1 MGIRDSIS
9 NFIRRRT
16 PTPADKEVFNLG
28 IQERKHP
35 QHLVGPMLYSVADQ
49 SVVVRTCITQLKT
62 EIFRRGYMWEKAF
75 YKKCVSC
82 EEEFQKDVDVCG
94 CGSSTFRSPD
104 PNQKKYA
111 EKMINGYV
119 NKSDQ
124 LFIDILKEIETDL
137 NIADDA
143 YLIFVKEYFVDDLGN
158 IQLHKVKELFRGDP
172 LTMFIDVDDD
182 GDRGTSHY
190 TCITHREIYTD
201 DPHETCSECD
211 ATLHPVVYVNRV
223 HGKDQYY
230 IEGEVVHI
238 SKFNPSRLYGK
249 PPILTL
255 WNHITTLIAMET
267 YINTSYSKARTP
279 KGILAV
285 QTNNMDSLI
294 RYWRG
299 VKEKLEKDPHYIPI
313 MGIETEAG
321 GRGDVKWVPFM
332 QSLKEMDYSAVKD
345 DLRQRIGAFYGVSN
359 IFQADSSAGSGLN
372 NEGLQITVTNRT
384 VELAQNVY
392 NKFLFPFL
400 EKQFGVTDWNIR
412 LLRSEEEDETHA
424 LRRREVEVALA
435 GQMKNLGFEVDMDED
450 GNFIYKKVVK
460 PEEQIGQATPEGE
473 SGAIEADPYAGTDVD
488 ASRVGQMQAQL
499 LSGAMNQPVQ
509 TQGRGNTSSKAL
521 QLANRNTGSPAGT
534 ANENV
539 DRRTETR

>member
-1 MGIRDSIS
+1 MGIRDRF
-9 NFIRRRT
+9 NNLIRRRT
-16 PTPADKEVFNLG
+16 PTPAHKEVYNLG
-28 IQERKHP
+28 IQEMKHP
-35 QHLVGPMLYSVADQ
+35 QHVLGPVLYNVADQ

-75 YKKCVSC
+75 VKKCVSC
-82 EEEFQKDVDVCG
+82 GEEFQSSDVEECPSCG
-94 CGSSTFRSPD
+94 GTEFVTPD
-104 PNQKKYA
+104 PMQKKYA
-111 EKMINGYV
+111 EKMVEGYV

-143 YLIFVKEYFVDDLGN
+143 YLIFVKEYYLDELGN
-158 IQLHKVKELFRGDP
+158 IKLHKVKELYRGDP
-172 LTMFIDVDDD
+172 LTMFIDVDED

-190 TCITHREIYTD
+190 TCVTHRDVYTD
-201 DPHETCSECD
+201 DPHEHCPECG
-211 ATLHPVVYVNRV
+211 AALHPVVYVNRV
-223 HGKDQYY
+223 HGKEQYF

-238 SKFNPSRLYGK
+238 SKFSPSRLYGK

-255 WNHITTLIAMET
+255 WTHVTTLIAMEN

-285 QTNNMDSLI
+285 QTNNMDSLV

-321 GRGDVKWVPFM
+321 GRGGVNWVPFM

-345 DLRQRIGAFYGVSN
+345 DLRLRIGAFYGVSP
-359 IFQADSSAGSGLN
+359 IFQADNTTGGGLN
-372 NEGLQITVTNRT
+372 NEGLQVTVTNRT
-384 VELAQNVY
+384 VELAQSVY
-392 NKFLFPFL
+392 NKYLFPFM
-400 EKQFGVTDWNIR
+400 EKQFGITDWKIR
-412 LLRSEEEDETHA
+412 LLRSEEEDDTHA
-424 LRRREVEVALA
+424 LRRREVEVNLA
-435 GQMKNLGFEVDMDED
+435 GQMKNLGFDVDMDED
-450 GNFIYKKVVK
+450 GNFIYKKIVEVDK
-460 PEEQIGQATPEGE
+460 QIQQAKQSDGFQV
-473 SGAIEADPYAGTDVD
+473 DPFAGTDVD
-488 ASRVGQMQAQL
+488 AAYLGQMQAQSL
-499 LSGAMNQPVQ
+499 QQANQPVQ
-509 TQGRGNTSSKAL
+509 TQGRGNQSSSAL
-521 QLANRNTGSPAGT
+521 QLANRTTGSPAGT